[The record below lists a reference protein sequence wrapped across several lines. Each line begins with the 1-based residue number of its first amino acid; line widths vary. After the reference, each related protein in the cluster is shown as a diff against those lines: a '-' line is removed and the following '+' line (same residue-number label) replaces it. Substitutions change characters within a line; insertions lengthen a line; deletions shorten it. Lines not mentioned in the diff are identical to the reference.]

1 MKIIFLYVI
10 LSLSLFSNQLFA
22 KELKVH
28 VNGMVCGFCAQGITK
43 KFNARAE
50 ISKVNVNLKDKLV
63 LLSTK
68 DGKDIKDEDIRS
80 ILKDAGFAVEKIE
93 RN

>member
-1 MKIIFLYVI
+1 MKKIFLYIV
-10 LSLSLFSNQLFA
+10 LSLSFFSTQLFA

-43 KFNARAE
+43 KFNAREE

-80 ILKDAGFAVEKIE
+80 ILKDAGFSVEKIE